1 MEDIEWSVNAAG
13 ARHVPVATFFFFFWI
28 SFIRLLVFYLRRPLD
43 VWTAEEDG
51 FLLGAGCWLDG
62 VGFPLVCWQM

>member
-1 MEDIEWSVNAAG
+1 MNAAG
-13 ARHVPVATFFFFFWI
+13 ARHVPVATFVFLDFI
-28 SFIRLLVFYLRRPLD
+28 HSFIGVLFSTVVGYIAS
-43 VWTAEEDG
+43 TAEEDG